1 MAKPKGKIE
10 NLSVLFVRK
19 GSKHP
24 DKLSIDDFNKPDIEM
39 NVTGKVDVNFMEEL
53 IRFIEK
59 YDTTKTTS
67 NAHAHKQRQSRKNPT
82 ISNNGMEKKK
92 RGNL

>member
-1 MAKPKGKIE
+1 MSKLKATFITKPPK
-10 NLSVLFVRK
+10 NLDKALDDLFAPNIK
-19 GSKHP
+19 
-24 DKLSIDDFNKPDIEM
+24 M
-39 NVTGKVDVNFMEEL
+39 NITGTVDVIFMQE
-53 IRFIEK
+53 IISFIEQ